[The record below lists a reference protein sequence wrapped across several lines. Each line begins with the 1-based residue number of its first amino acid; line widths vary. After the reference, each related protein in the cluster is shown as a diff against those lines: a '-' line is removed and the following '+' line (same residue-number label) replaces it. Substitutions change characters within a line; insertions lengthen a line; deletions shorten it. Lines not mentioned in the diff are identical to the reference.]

1 MQIFFRLS
9 FCQPVCP
16 HITAR
21 EPQKYFHG
29 ILELGY
35 LTKTLLMRLSFQ
47 LDPTVFTPH
56 YL

>member
-1 MQIFFRLS
+1 MQIFFRLY
-9 FCQPVCP
+9 FCQPVSS

-29 ILELGY
+29 ILDLGY

-47 LDPTVFTPH
+47 LDPTVFMSH